1 VSLLGLGIT
10 QSARANFIN
19 NGGFETGNFTGWTQ
33 NRNTLDNGVD
43 TSNPHSGT
51 YGAFS
56 GPVGSIGYITQ
67 SLTTTAGSLYNL
79 NFWLQNEAGTLPN
92 HFEVSWNGNVIY
104 SLTNVQGFVYTQRT
118 FTGLLATGSST
129 VLQFGFVQNN
139 SYWDFDDV
147 SVEASGAGV
156 PDAGSTLPLLGCAL
170 LGVAVLRRELRC

>member
-1 VSLLGLGIT
+1 MKPAPCRT
-10 QSARANFIN
+10 
-19 NGGFETGNFTGWTQ
+19 
-33 NRNTLDNGVD
+33 
-43 TSNPHSGT
+43 
-51 YGAFS
+51 
-56 GPVGSIGYITQ
+56 
-67 SLTTTAGSLYNL
+67 
-79 NFWLQNEAGTLPN
+79 

-118 FTGLLATGSST
+118 FTGFLATGSST